1 MPYLREARGLLTFL
15 FAWLLAGPALA
26 AVQVQPP
33 PAIDAKAYV
42 LVDFA
47 TGKVLAGQNEN
58 ARLEPASITKLM
70 TAYAV
75 YKALEAGAVKLDD
88 PVMVSENAWRT
99 GGAGSGGS
107 TTMLPINSSAPLEVM
122 LKGMIIQSGND
133 ASIALAEHLAGSE
146 GAFADVMNRHAK
158 ELGLTNS
165 NFMNA
170 TGLPDPSHYMS
181 AADIAKLSR
190 AIIAEFPQHYAWYK
204 ERDYVFN
211 GIRQGNRNL
220 LLYRDPSVDGLKT
233 GHTSSAGYCLAAS
246 AKRGDMRL
254 ISVVMAMANE
264 EARAKA
270 SAELLNYGFRFYE
283 TRQLYK
289 AGQKVAEARVWKGTA
304 EQVALG
310 TAQALWVTLPRGSL
324 DEVQA
329 STEAPR
335 DLVAPLDTATAVGRL
350 KLTLAGKPL
359 AEVPIT
365 PLAAVAEGS
374 LWRQAVDT
382 VLLWFE

>member
-1 MPYLREARGLLTFL
+1 MRYLREARGLLAL
-15 FAWLLAGPALA
+15 FIACLA
-26 AVQVQPP
+26 ANAAIAQVQPP

-42 LVDFA
+42 LIDFS
-47 TGKVLAGQNEN
+47 TGKVLAAQNEN

-70 TAYAV
+70 TAYSV
-75 YKALEAGAVKLDD
+75 YKALAAGAVKMTDA
-88 PVMVSENAWRT
+88 VMVSENAWRT

-122 LKGMIIQSGND
+122 LRGMIIQSGND

-146 GAFADVMNRHAK
+146 SAFSDVMNKHAK

-165 NFMNA
+165 HFMNA
-170 TGLPDPSHYMS
+170 TGLPDPNHYMS
-181 AADIAKLSR
+181 AADIAKLSQ
-190 AIIAEFPQHYAWYK
+190 AIIKEFPEHYAWYREK
-204 ERDYVFN
+204 DYVFN

-254 ISVVMAMANE
+254 ISVVMAMVNE

-289 AGQKVAEARVWKGTA
+289 AGQKLAEARVWKGTA

-310 TAQALWVTLPRGSL
+310 AARDLWVTLPRGAL
-324 DEVQA
+324 DQIQA

-335 DLVAPLDTATAVGRL
+335 DLIAPLDTKTPVGKLR
-350 KLTLAGKPL
+350 LTLAGQPVG
-359 AEVPIT
+359 EVPIVPIT
-365 PLAAVAEGS
+365 AVAEGS

-382 VLLWFE
+382 ALLWFE